1 LVDQL
6 NAHHIFKASLEI
18 RKLTMNSISVLS
30 LGIPSNEPYL
40 LGFPSSP
47 WSHPP
52 LSNFGNFQAF
62 VYIYIYIYIY
72 ILGTCNQ
79 KKKWNVTS
87 RLPFLFFLHLLVV
100 IFLMDRNILK
110 HLVAPFSK
118 WKTSIKGLISHFHF
132 FSEFK
137 HNKLKKVEF
146 ETGDNNQHW
155 RPNMFCTTFKNPRN

>member
-6 NAHHIFKASLEI
+6 NAHRTFKASLEI

-47 WSHPP
+47 WAI
-52 LSNFGNFQAF
+52 LGTFKLL
-62 VYIYIYIYIY
+62 YIYIY